1 MSQNGSNYFRQGDQA
16 LVLGGKVLDADEAQS
31 EAITDLN
38 LSGTYST
45 DDTPIETAV
54 NEILAALRSVGI
66 IASS

>member
-1 MSQNGSNYFRQGDQA
+1 MSQQGSNYFRQGDQA
-16 LVLGGKVLDADEAQS
+16 LVIGGKVLDADETQS
-31 EAITDLN
+31 AAIDDLS
-38 LSGTYST
+38 LTGTYST